1 MNSADQQNEAS
12 LEAVLEQVSSLAA
25 EEIDFL
31 EISGG
36 TYEDPQVGY
45 DVNIGQTMIKPLTQ
59 SHKMVNGNP
68 DKSERTAQRE
78 AYFLEF
84 ATEVRKQHPN
94 LHLMLT
100 GGFRTRS
107 AMNSALESQ
116 ACSIIGIARP
126 AAVAPD
132 FPKSVIGI
140 TSKQRMDD
148 GEAGLQLAKIAEPWF
163 AKLLPNQQL
172 RRALRGGAET
182 QYYCDQMKKSVRS
195 EITLKA

>member
-1 MNSADQQNEAS
+1 
-12 LEAVLEQVSSLAA
+12 
-25 EEIDFL
+25 
-31 EISGG
+31 
-36 TYEDPQVGY
+36 
-45 DVNIGQTMIKPLTQ
+45 
-59 SHKMVNGNP
+59 MVNGNP
-68 DKSERTAQRE
+68 DKSGRTAQRE

-84 ATEVRKQHPN
+84 ATEVRKRHPD

-140 TSKQRMDD
+140 ASKHTLED
-148 GEAGLQLAKIAEPWF
+148 GEAGLQLAKVAEPWF
-163 AKLLPNQQL
+163 GKLLPNQQL

-182 QYYCDQMKKSVRS
+182 QYYCEQMKKSVRS
-195 EITLKA
+195 EIAVGA